1 MSFEL
6 LPQVPAHPAEELL
19 EEYIF
24 GRVCE
29 PALTALEEH
38 LLVCVPCQIKL
49 KELDDYTALM
59 KSATSAWEQDREAF
73 RAGSVPGLGI
83 SRRFTIPK
91 IPGPG
96 VLLPGV
102 LLAAGLT
109 AVVASAVFSGS
120 AHIPWH
126 WQPVSPAASVELMA
140 MRGGNA
146 KGGPTDGLAQ
156 APSGIPLDLAID
168 GANLPPAPGYRLEVV
183 NQSGHEIWSGAAIV
197 TGTNLSA
204 HIAAGPRSGVYWVR
218 LYSSSGDFLREFGM
232 RLQ

>member
-6 LPQVPAHPAEELL
+6 LPKLPAHPTEELL

-29 PALTALEEH
+29 PALTDLEEH

-49 KELDDYTALM
+49 QELDDYTALM
-59 KSATSAWEQDREAF
+59 KSATGAWDQDRKAF
-73 RAGSVPGLGI
+73 RAGSIPGLGI
-83 SRRFTIPK
+83 SKKFTIPK

-96 VLLPGV
+96 VLL
-102 LLAAGLT
+102 AAGLM
-109 AVVASAVFSGS
+109 AVLVSAFSVR

-126 WQPVSPAASVELMA
+126 WQPVAPATSVKLMA
-140 MRGGNA
+140 MRGGDA
-146 KGGPTDGLAQ
+146 KGGQADGLAQ
-156 APSGIPLDLAID
+156 APSGQPLDLAID

-183 NQSGHEIWSGAAIV
+183 NQSGHEIWSGAAMV
-197 TGTNLSA
+197 TGTKLSA